1 MATQPLLSEINKT
14 CLAFELRVQNLCKF
28 HKFEISSFLNLFWCK
43 KKIFTSYPKS
53 KVLFKLFNHQHRES
67 QWYSKYRVILIFL
80 QWFIFFLCQ
89 NRQIIVKC
97 SISSHERNRW
107 WQKLLY
113 VPLDYNIL
121 VKLYMDSIITYAGL
135 SFVNKALVML
145 FVDIS
150 VWLYTAKVSF

>member
-1 MATQPLLSEINKT
+1 M
-14 CLAFELRVQNLCKF
+14 
-28 HKFEISSFLNLFWCK
+28 
-43 KKIFTSYPKS
+43 
-53 KVLFKLFNHQHRES
+53 RETDDG
-67 QWYSKYRVILIFL
+67 KNVMG
-80 QWFIFFLCQ
+80 
-89 NRQIIVKC
+89 N
-97 SISSHERNRW
+97 
-107 WQKLLY
+107 LLY